1 VIVTM
6 DVDAIAQL
14 WIVRDYLPELLG
26 QHAARFPSIDDVC
39 ELLPNARSEVLPVP
53 RGCQDGFMAAFWARP
68 EAYLDPAARAA
79 TSPWHDLPAPV
90 VDRGLAQLR
99 RDLDS
104 GAWSRRYGSLLAR
117 DELDVGLRLIIADRS
132 ESRPRERRAVR
143 A

>member
-1 VIVTM
+1 
-6 DVDAIAQL
+6 
-14 WIVRDYLPELLG
+14 
-26 QHAARFPSIDDVC
+26 
-39 ELLPNARSEVLPVP
+39 
-53 RGCQDGFMAAFWARP
+53 MAAFWARP

-90 VDRGLAQLR
+90 VNRGLAQLR